1 MSKSESRSLRLHE
14 LACQFL
20 PGGVSRNTVYRKP
33 NPDYL
38 AHGQGAFVTDLDGV
52 TRMDLANNMASLIH
66 GHAHPEILEAVW
78 QQLQRGS
85 AVSMANEAEFLLAR
99 LLCERVPWFDKIRF
113 MNSGTEAVMAAI
125 KVARAI
131 TGRPAVAK
139 AEGTYHG
146 TYDYA
151 EISQN
156 AGPENW
162 GPREQPN
169 PVPVAKGTPQ
179 GVLQDVVVFPF
190 NDLPRTL
197 TLLDQNRARLACV
210 LVDLVPQRAGLIPAD
225 PEYIHGLRQWT
236 QEHDVLLIFDEV
248 ISFRMGYCG
257 AAEGYG
263 VHPDITTLGKIIGGG
278 FPIGGLAGKQEIM
291 AVMDPTRADLPLPWS
306 GTFSAN
312 PISMTAGRVAM
323 ELFDRAAIERINALG
338 EYTRCQIA
346 EMMEAMQLAA
356 CVTGV
361 GSMFRIHPRRKAP
374 HDYRST
380 WQDPD
385 QLRQT
390 QQLVDTMYQ
399 CGYLM
404 FRTATAALS
413 TATTKADMDQYLVH
427 LSESMANGFRDV

>member
-1 MSKSESRSLRLHE
+1 
-14 LACQFL
+14 
-20 PGGVSRNTVYRKP
+20 
-33 NPDYL
+33 
-38 AHGQGAFVTDLDGV
+38 
-52 TRMDLANNMASLIH
+52 
-66 GHAHPEILEAVW
+66 
-78 QQLQRGS
+78 
-85 AVSMANEAEFLLAR
+85 
-99 LLCERVPWFDKIRF
+99 
-113 MNSGTEAVMAAI
+113 
-125 KVARAI
+125 
-131 TGRPAVAK
+131 VAK

-169 PVPVAKGTPQ
+169 PVPVARGTPQ

-190 NDLPRTL
+190 NDLSGTL
-197 TLLDQNRARLACV
+197 TLLDQNRGRLACV

-225 PEYIHGLRQWT
+225 REYIHGLRQWT
-236 QEHDVLLIFDEV
+236 REHDVLLIFDEV

-291 AVMDPTRADLPLPWS
+291 AVMDPTQADLPLPWS

-346 EMMEAMQLAA
+346 ELMEAMQLTA

-361 GSMFRIHPRRKAP
+361 GSMFRIHPRREAP

-399 CGYLM
+399 RGYLM

-413 TATTKADMDQYLVH
+413 TATTKADIDQYLVH
-427 LSESMANGFRDV
+427 LSESMAKGLRDV